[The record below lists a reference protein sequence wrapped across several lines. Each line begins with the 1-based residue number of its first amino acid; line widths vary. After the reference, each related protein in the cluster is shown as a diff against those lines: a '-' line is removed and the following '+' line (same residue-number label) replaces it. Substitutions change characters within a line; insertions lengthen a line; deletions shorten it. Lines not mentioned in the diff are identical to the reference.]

1 MIDRRV
7 MLATGLAAGLA
18 AELAATS
25 EAAAQSLRRRVS
37 WQVFRTSTSGPSYA
51 RAVAIMRGNSNASDP
66 NSWFYWANIHQN
78 FCPHGVPYFLAWHRG
93 YILQFEQKIR
103 ELSRDPNFSLPYWN
117 YFTDPNI
124 PSEFTNPSPGNPL
137 YVKRTNTNV
146 SNALGYDFTDP
157 YWKQLPRNWP
167 TPMEP
172 KVESVPHNQVHNII
186 GGFMPTLQS
195 PQDPIFWLHHANID
209 RLWCAWVKAGAGRA
223 NPVPTDAY
231 WNGTFVYGAQ
241 PQMDKRQTYS
251 AEGLGYMY
259 DDERLPTP
267 RRLRAAV
274 APPIRAVPLAKER
287 LIGQVLSLGE
297 TQGGLTLDQSSFSVR
312 VPLGDD
318 GQNRTRLL
326 TAQPPRGP
334 SAAAVRPPVNV
345 NVVLEDVAVTEAG
358 KAGGYFYQ
366 VYVNL
371 PAGGAL
377 DQRRLIGTVGAFEI
391 AGAQHSGGGDG
402 PHAAHGDGKVRL
414 VLPATEALRRLSP
427 GQLREVKVSFVRVDG
442 PEAPTG
448 PAITIGAFRVE
459 STVEAPR

>member
-1 MIDRRV
+1 MIDRRM
-7 MLATGLAAGLA
+7 MLATGLAAAGTMA
-18 AELAATS
+18 AG
-25 EAAAQSLRRRVS
+25 EAAAQTLRRRVS
-37 WQVFRTSTSGPSYA
+37 WQAFRTSTSGPSYA
-51 RAVAIMRGNSNASDP
+51 RAVAIMRGNPNASDP

-117 YFTDPNI
+117 YFADPNI
-124 PSEFTNPSPGNPL
+124 PSEFTNPAPGNPL
-137 YVKRTNTNV
+137 YVQRTNTNV
-146 SNALGYDFTDP
+146 VNALGYDFTDP
-157 YWKQLPRNWP
+157 VWKQLPRNWP

-172 KVESVPHNQVHNII
+172 RVESVPHNQVHNII
-186 GGFMPTLQS
+186 GGYMPTLQS

-223 NPVPTDAY
+223 NPAPADAY
-231 WNGTFVYGAQ
+231 WNGTFVYGGQ
-241 PQMDKRQTYS
+241 PQMNKRATYS

-267 RRLRAAV
+267 RRARAAV
-274 APPIRAVPLAKER
+274 APPVRAAPLARER
-287 LIGQVLSLGE
+287 MIGQVLSLGE
-297 TQGGLTLDQSSFSVR
+297 TQGGLTLDRSSFSLR
-312 VPLGDD
+312 VPLGAD

-326 TAQPPRGP
+326 TAPPPRGP
-334 SAAAVRPPVNV
+334 AAAAARPPVAI

-358 KAGGYFYQ
+358 RKGGYFYQ

-377 DQRRLIGTVGAFEI
+377 DPSRLIGTVGPFEI
-391 AGAQHSGGGDG
+391 AGAQHGGGADG

-414 VLPATEALRRLSP
+414 VLPATEALRRLPP

-442 PEAPTG
+442 PESPSG